1 MANAPRNPAVHAAA
15 VAAAQAMR
23 ESVPHILERLGI
35 PVGELV
41 GDSRKAVPGTVF
53 AAYPGEAHDGRA
65 FIPQAVAQ
73 RVDGVLWEADHYQWD
88 PALAVP
94 NAGVPGLKA
103 RIGEIA
109 AHVYGDPSRGLHMVG
124 ITGTNGKTSVAH
136 WIAQALSQLGRKT
149 AIVGTVGNGFP
160 PFGDKPGALSPALN
174 TTPDAIE
181 LQQRLAYYRQ
191 QGAVACAMEVSSHGL
206 AQGRVNGTSFQVAV
220 LTNLSR
226 DHLDYHGDMAS
237 YADAKAQLFKWPG
250 LEWMVLNVDDAFGQ
264 RLERAYDPSR
274 ASARGKPEIPGGE
287 TRSVRIAGYGFQ
299 RGAVVAERLRLSR
312 AGLHL
317 DLRTDWG
324 SAEIDAP
331 LLGRFNAANLLAVLT
346 TLLVSGVNLD
356 DACQALAHV
365 TPPPGR
371 MQTLG
376 GNAHPLVVVDYAHT
390 PDALEKVLA
399 ALREIVG
406 GGRLICVF
414 GCGGN
419 RDRGKRPLM
428 GQAATRGADEVW
440 VTSDNP
446 RNEDP
451 QHIIGDILADI
462 GGKPNVEPDRARA
475 IFEAIGGAHQGDVVL
490 IAGKGHE
497 DYQEVAGERLPF
509 SDVAVAN
516 KALEAWA

>member
-1 MANAPRNPAVHAAA
+1 MARPQANPDSAATGI
-15 VAAAQAMR
+15 R

-35 PVGELV
+35 RVHALV
-41 GDSRKAVPGTVF
+41 SDSRRAGPGNVF
-53 AAYPGEAHDGRA
+53 AAYPGETRDGRD
-65 FIPQAVAQ
+65 FIAQAVAQ

-88 PALAVP
+88 PALGLP
-94 NAGVPGLKA
+94 NAGVAGLKT

-109 AHVYGDPSRGLHMVG
+109 AQVYGEPSRALHMVG
-124 ITGTNGKTSVAH
+124 VTGTNGKTSVAH
-136 WIAQALSQLGRKT
+136 WVAQAFTALGRKT
-149 AIVGTVGNGFP
+149 VVVGTVGTGFP
-160 PFGDKPGALSPALN
+160 DALTPALN

-181 LQQRLAYYRQ
+181 LQQRLAQYRQ
-191 QGAVACAMEVSSHGL
+191 QGAAACAMEVSSHGL
-206 AQGRVNGTSFQVAV
+206 AQGRVNGTCFNVAV

-226 DHLDYHGDMAS
+226 DHLDYHGDMES
-237 YADAKAQLFKWPG
+237 YAAAKARLFDWPG
-250 LEWMVLNVDDAFGQ
+250 LEWAVLNVDDAFGRQ
-264 RLERAYDPSR
+264 LE
-274 ASARGKPEIPGGE
+274 SA
-287 TRSVRIAGYGFQ
+287 TRPARVAGYGFQ
-299 RGAVVAERLRLSR
+299 RGAVVGEKLQLSQ

-317 DLRTDWG
+317 RVRTDWG
-324 SAEIDAP
+324 DAELDAP

-346 TLLVSGVNLD
+346 TLLVSGVKLE
-356 DACQALAHV
+356 DACQALAHI
-365 TPPPGR
+365 TPPLGR

-376 GNAHPLVVVDYAHT
+376 GNVHPLVVVDYAHT

-399 ALREIVG
+399 TLREIVS

-428 GQAATRGADEVW
+428 GRAAAEGADEVW
-440 VTSDNP
+440 ITSDNP

-451 QHIIGDILADI
+451 RHIIDDILAGT
-462 GGKPNVEPDRARA
+462 GGKPRVEPDRARA

-497 DYQEVAGERLPF
+497 DYQEIAGERLPF

-516 KALEAWA
+516 KALEAWT

>member
-1 MANAPRNPAVHAAA
+1 MANPQQDTNTLAAP
-15 VAAAQAMR
+15 QAIR

-35 PVGELV
+35 AVAELV
-41 GDSRKAVPGTVF
+41 SDSRRAMPGVVF
-53 AAYPGEAHDGRA
+53 AAYPGEARDGRD
-65 FIPQAVAQ
+65 FIAQAVAQ

-88 PALAVP
+88 PALAIP
-94 NAGVPGLKA
+94 NAGVTGLKN

-109 AHVYGDPSRGLHMVG
+109 AHVYGEPSRALHMVG

-136 WIAQALSQLGRKT
+136 WVAQTFSQLGRKT
-149 AIVGTVGNGFP
+149 AVIGTVGNGFP
-160 PFGDKPGALSPALN
+160 GALTPALN

-181 LQQRLAYYRQ
+181 LQQRLAHFRQ
-191 QGAVACAMEVSSHGL
+191 QGATACAMEVSSHGL
-206 AQGRVNGTSFQVAV
+206 AQGRLNGTQFSVAV

-226 DHLDYHGDMAS
+226 DHLDYHGDMDS
-237 YADAKAQLFKWPG
+237 YAAAKARLFSWPG
-250 LEWMVLNVDDAFGQ
+250 LEWAVVNLDDAFGKQ
-264 RLERAYDPSR
+264 LEA
-274 ASARGKPEIPGGE
+274 E
-287 TRSVRIAGYGFQ
+287 TRLASVAGYGFR
-299 RGAVVAERLRLSR
+299 RGAVVGEKLRLSQ

-317 DLRTDWG
+317 AVRTDWG
-324 SAEIDAP
+324 HAEVDAP
-331 LLGRFNAANLLAVLT
+331 LLGRFNAANLLAVLA
-346 TLLVSGVNLD
+346 TLLVSGVKLD
-356 DACQALAHV
+356 DACQALTHI

-399 ALREIVG
+399 TLREIVS

-428 GQAATRGADEVW
+428 GQAAVAGADEVW
-440 VTSDNP
+440 ITSDNP

-451 QHIIGDILADI
+451 RRIIDDVLAGTGD
-462 GGKPNVEPDRARA
+462 KPHVESDRARA
-475 IFEAIGGAHQGDVVL
+475 IFEAIGGAHHGDVVV

-497 DYQEVAGERLPF
+497 DFQEIAGERQPF
-509 SDVAVAN
+509 SDVAVAR
-516 KALEAWA
+516 KALEAWT

>member
-1 MANAPRNPAVHAAA
+1 MANPQQDTNTLAAP
-15 VAAAQAMR
+15 QAIR

-35 PVGELV
+35 AVAELV
-41 GDSRKAVPGTVF
+41 SDSRRAMPGVVF
-53 AAYPGEAHDGRA
+53 AAYPGEARDGRD
-65 FIPQAVAQ
+65 FIAQAVAQ

-88 PALAVP
+88 PALAIP
-94 NAGVPGLKA
+94 NAGVTGLKN

-109 AHVYGDPSRGLHMVG
+109 AHVYGEPSRALHMVG

-136 WIAQALSQLGRKT
+136 WVAQTFSQLGRKT
-149 AIVGTVGNGFP
+149 AVIGTVGNGFP
-160 PFGDKPGALSPALN
+160 GALTPALN

-181 LQQRLAYYRQ
+181 LQQRLAHFRQ
-191 QGAVACAMEVSSHGL
+191 QGATACAMEVSSHGL
-206 AQGRVNGTSFQVAV
+206 AQGRLNGTQFSVAV

-226 DHLDYHGDMAS
+226 DHLDYHGDMDS
-237 YADAKAQLFKWPG
+237 YAAAKARLFSWPG
-250 LEWMVLNVDDAFGQ
+250 LEWAVVNLDDAFGKQ
-264 RLERAYDPSR
+264 LEA
-274 ASARGKPEIPGGE
+274 E
-287 TRSVRIAGYGFQ
+287 TRLASVAGYGFR
-299 RGAVVAERLRLSR
+299 RGAVVGEKLRLSQ

-317 DLRTDWG
+317 VVRTDWG
-324 SAEIDAP
+324 TAEVDAP
-331 LLGRFNAANLLAVLT
+331 LLGRFNAANLLAVLA
-346 TLLVSGVNLD
+346 TLLVSGVKLD
-356 DACQALAHV
+356 DACQALTHI

-399 ALREIVG
+399 TLREIVS

-428 GQAATRGADEVW
+428 GQAAVAGADEVW
-440 VTSDNP
+440 ITSDNP

-451 QHIIGDILADI
+451 RRIIDDVLAGTGD
-462 GGKPNVEPDRARA
+462 KPHVESDRARA
-475 IFEAIGGAHQGDVVL
+475 IFEAIGGAHHGDVVV

-497 DYQEVAGERLPF
+497 DFQEIAGERQPF
-509 SDVAVAN
+509 SDVAVAR
-516 KALEAWA
+516 KALEAWT

>member
-1 MANAPRNPAVHAAA
+1 MHSASVSAAS
-15 VAAAQAMR
+15 QAMR

-35 PVGELV
+35 AVGELV

-88 PALAVP
+88 PAFALP
-94 NAGVPGLKA
+94 NAGVVGLKT

-109 AHVYGDPSRGLHMVG
+109 AHVYGEPSRALHMVG

-136 WIAQALSQLGRKT
+136 WIAQALSELGRKT
-149 AIVGTVGNGFP
+149 AVVGTTGNGFP
-160 PFGDKPGALSPALN
+160 GALTPALN

-181 LQQRLAYYRQ
+181 LQQRLAFYRQ
-191 QGAVACAMEVSSHGL
+191 QGAAGCAMEVSSHGL
-206 AQGRVNGTSFQVAV
+206 VQGRVNGTVFNVAV
-220 LTNLSR
+220 QTNLSR
-226 DHLDYHGDMAS
+226 DHLDYHGDMES
-237 YADAKAQLFKWPG
+237 YADAKARLFNWPG
-250 LEWMVLNVDDAFGQ
+250 LEWAVLNVDDAFGQ
-264 RLERAYDPSR
+264 RLE
-274 ASARGKPEIPGGE
+274 GE
-287 TRSVRIAGYGFQ
+287 TRPARVAGYGFQ
-299 RGAVVAERLRLSR
+299 RGAVVGKKLQLSQ

-317 DLRTDWG
+317 TVHTDWG
-324 SAEIDAP
+324 NAEIDAP

-346 TLLVSGVNLD
+346 TLLVSDVQLD
-356 DACQALAHV
+356 DACRALAHI

-371 MQTLG
+371 MQTFG

-390 PDALEKVLA
+390 PDALEKALA
-399 ALREIVG
+399 TLREIVS

-419 RDRGKRPLM
+419 RDKGKRPLM
-428 GQAATRGADEVW
+428 GQAAAKGADEVW
-440 VTSDNP
+440 ITSDNP
-446 RNEDP
+446 RNEDAR
-451 QHIIGDILADI
+451 HIIDDILAGT
-462 GGKPNVEPDRARA
+462 GGTPHIEPDRARA

-497 DYQEVAGERLPF
+497 DYQEIAGERLPF
-509 SDVAVAN
+509 SDVAVAK

>member
-1 MANAPRNPAVHAAA
+1 MARPQANPDSAATGI
-15 VAAAQAMR
+15 R

-35 PVGELV
+35 RVHALV
-41 GDSRKAVPGTVF
+41 SDSRRAGPGTVF
-53 AAYPGEAHDGRA
+53 AAYPGETRDGRD
-65 FIPQAVAQ
+65 FIAQAVAQ

-88 PALAVP
+88 PALGVP
-94 NAGVPGLKA
+94 NAGVAGLKT

-109 AHVYGDPSRGLHMVG
+109 AQVYGEPSRALHMVG
-124 ITGTNGKTSVAH
+124 VTGTNGKTSVAH
-136 WIAQALSQLGRKT
+136 WVAQAFTALGRKT
-149 AIVGTVGNGFP
+149 AVVGTVGTGF
-160 PFGDKPGALSPALN
+160 PGALTPALN

-181 LQQRLAYYRQ
+181 LQQRLAEYRQ
-191 QGAVACAMEVSSHGL
+191 LGATACAMEVSSHGL
-206 AQGRVNGTSFQVAV
+206 AQGRVNGTCFNVAV

-226 DHLDYHGDMAS
+226 DHLDYHGDMES
-237 YADAKAQLFKWPG
+237 YAAAKARLFDWPG
-250 LEWMVLNVDDAFGQ
+250 LEWAVLNVDDAFGRQ
-264 RLERAYDPSR
+264 LE
-274 ASARGKPEIPGGE
+274 SA
-287 TRSVRIAGYGFQ
+287 TRPARVVGYGFQ
-299 RGAVVAERLRLSR
+299 RGAVVGEKLQLSQ

-317 DLRTDWG
+317 RVRTDWG
-324 SAEIDAP
+324 DAELDAP

-346 TLLVSGVNLD
+346 TLLVSGVKLE
-356 DACQALAHV
+356 DACQALAHI

-376 GNAHPLVVVDYAHT
+376 GNVHPLVVVDYAHT

-399 ALREIVG
+399 TLREIVG

-428 GQAATRGADEVW
+428 GRAAAEGADEVW
-440 VTSDNP
+440 ITSDNP

-451 QHIIGDILADI
+451 RKIIDDILAGT
-462 GGKPNVEPDRARA
+462 GGKPRVEPDRARA

-497 DYQEVAGERLPF
+497 DYQEIAGERLPF

-516 KALEAWA
+516 KALEAWT

>member
-1 MANAPRNPAVHAAA
+1 
-15 VAAAQAMR
+15 
-23 ESVPHILERLGI
+23 VPHILERLGI
-35 PVGELV
+35 PVSELV
-41 GDSRKAVPGTVF
+41 GDSRKAIPGTVF

-109 AHVYGDPSRGLHMVG
+109 ARVYGDPSRGLHMVG

-136 WIAQALSQLGRKT
+136 WIAQALTQLGRKT
-149 AIVGTVGNGFP
+149 AVVGTVGNGF
-160 PFGDKPGALSPALN
+160 PGALSPALN

-191 QGAVACAMEVSSHGL
+191 QGAAACAMEVSSHGL
-206 AQGRVNGTSFQVAV
+206 AQGRVNGTSFNVAV

-237 YADAKAQLFKWPG
+237 YADAKALLFNWPG
-250 LEWMVLNVDDAFGQ
+250 LEWAVVNVDDAFGQ
-264 RLERAYDPSR
+264 RLE
-274 ASARGKPEIPGGE
+274 GE
-287 TRSVRIAGYGFQ
+287 TRPARVAGYGFH
-299 RGAVVAERLRLSR
+299 RGAVVAQKLSLSQ
-312 AGLHL
+312 AGLLLAVH
-317 DLRTDWG
+317 TDWG
-324 SAEIDAP
+324 NAEIDAP
-331 LLGRFNAANLLAVLT
+331 LLGRFNAANLLAALT
-346 TLLVSGVNLD
+346 TLLVSGVKLD
-356 DACQALAHV
+356 EACRALAHV

-399 ALREIVG
+399 TLREIVG

-451 QHIIGDILADI
+451 QHIIGDILVDI

>member
-1 MANAPRNPAVHAAA
+1 MAKTGSSRIAVPAASPGIG
-15 VAAAQAMR
+15 
-23 ESVPHILERLGI
+23 ESVSHILERLGI
-35 PVGELV
+35 APGELV
-41 GDSRKAVPGTVF
+41 SDSRKAMPGKVF
-53 AAYPGEAHDGRA
+53 AAYPGETRDGRD
-65 FIPQAVAQ
+65 FIAQAVAQ

-94 NAGVPGLKA
+94 NAGVAGLKT

-109 AHVYGDPSRGLHMVG
+109 AHVYGEPSRALHMVG
-124 ITGTNGKTSVAH
+124 VTGTNGKTSVAH
-136 WIAQALSQLGRKT
+136 WVAQAFSQLGRK
-149 AIVGTVGNGFP
+149 AAVIGTVGNGFP
-160 PFGDKPGALSPALN
+160 PVGSKPGALTPALN

-191 QGAVACAMEVSSHGL
+191 QGAMACAMEVSSHGL
-206 AQGRVNGTSFQVAV
+206 AQGRVNGTRFNIAV

-226 DHLDYHGDMAS
+226 DHLDYHGSMEN
-237 YADAKAQLFKWPG
+237 YADAKARLFSWPG
-250 LEWMVLNVDDAFGQ
+250 LECAVVNVDDDFGR
-264 RLERAYDPSR
+264 RLE
-274 ASARGKPEIPGGE
+274 GE
-287 TRSVRIAGYGFQ
+287 TRPARLAGYGFQ
-299 RGAVVAERLRLSR
+299 RGAVVGEKLRLSQ

-317 DLRTDWG
+317 QVRTDWG
-324 SAEIDAP
+324 NAGFDAP

-346 TLLVSGVNLD
+346 TLLVSDVKLD

-371 MQTLG
+371 MQTMG
-376 GNAHPLVVVDYAHT
+376 GGAHPLVVIDYAHT

-399 ALREIVG
+399 TLHEIVS

-419 RDRGKRPLM
+419 RDKGKRPLM
-428 GQAATRGADEVW
+428 GQVVAKGADEVW

-451 QHIIGDILADI
+451 RHIIDDILA
-462 GGKPNVEPDRARA
+462 GMTGKPHVEVDRARA
-475 IFEAIGGAHQGDVVL
+475 IFEAIGCAHQGDVVL

-497 DYQEVAGERLPF
+497 DYQEVAGERVPF
-509 SDVAVAN
+509 SDVAVAR
-516 KALEAWA
+516 KALEA

>member
-1 MANAPRNPAVHAAA
+1 MARLHAQPDSA
-15 VAAAQAMR
+15 VAGIR
-23 ESVPHILERLGI
+23 ESVPHLLERLGFA
-35 PVGELV
+35 VAELV
-41 GDSRKAVPGTVF
+41 SDSRRAVPGTVF
-53 AAYPGEAHDGRA
+53 AAYPGETRDGRD
-65 FIPQAVAQ
+65 FIAQAVAQ

-88 PALAVP
+88 PALDVP
-94 NAGVPGLKA
+94 NAGVAGLKN

-109 AHVYGDPSRGLHMVG
+109 AHVYGEPSRALHMVG
-124 ITGTNGKTSVAH
+124 VTGTNGKTSVAH
-136 WIAQALSQLGRKT
+136 WIAQTLSQLGRET
-149 AIVGTVGNGFP
+149 AVIGTVGNGFP
-160 PFGDKPGALSPALN
+160 GALTPALN

-181 LQQRLAYYRQ
+181 LQQRLAQYRQ
-191 QGAVACAMEVSSHGL
+191 QGATACAMEVSSHGL
-206 AQGRVNGTSFQVAV
+206 AQGRVNGTSFNVAV

-226 DHLDYHGDMAS
+226 DHLDYHGDMEN
-237 YADAKAQLFKWPG
+237 YADTKARLFNWPG
-250 LEWMVLNVDDAFGQ
+250 LGWVVLNVDDAFGQ
-264 RLERAYDPSR
+264 QLE
-274 ASARGKPEIPGGE
+274 SA
-287 TRSVRIAGYGFQ
+287 TRPARVAGYGFQ
-299 RGAVVAERLRLSR
+299 RGAVIGEKLRLSQ

-317 DLRTDWG
+317 AVRTDWG
-324 SAEIDAP
+324 HAEFDAP

-346 TLLVSGVNLD
+346 TLLVSGVMLE

-371 MQTLG
+371 MQTFG

-399 ALREIVG
+399 TLREIVS

-419 RDRGKRPLM
+419 RDKGKRPLM
-428 GQAATRGADEVW
+428 GQAAAKGADEVW

-446 RNEDP
+446 RNEAP
-451 QHIIGDILADI
+451 QHIIDDILAGT
-462 GGKPNVEPDRARA
+462 GGKPHVEPDRARA

-497 DYQEVAGERLPF
+497 DYQEVVGERLPF
-509 SDVAVAN
+509 SDVAVAK

>member
-1 MANAPRNPAVHAAA
+1 MTSGHP
-15 VAAAQAMR
+15 QTSR
-23 ESVPHILERLGI
+23 EPVLHILERLG
-35 PVGELV
+35 VRVAALV
-41 GDSRKAVPGTVF
+41 SDSRTAGPGTVF
-53 AAYPGEAHDGRA
+53 AAYPGESRDGRD

-94 NAGVPGLKA
+94 NAGVAGLKE

-109 AHVYGDPSRGLHMVG
+109 DHVYGEPSRALHMVG

-136 WIAQALSQLGRKT
+136 WIAQAYTVLGHKT

-160 PFGDKPGALSPALN
+160 DALEPALN

-181 LQQRLAYYRQ
+181 LQARLAHYRQ
-191 QGAVACAMEVSSHGL
+191 QGATACAMEVSSHGL
-206 AQGRVNGTSFQVAV
+206 AQGRVNGTRFKVAV

-226 DHLDYHGDMAS
+226 DHLDYHGDMDR
-237 YADAKAQLFKWPG
+237 YAEAKARLFAWPG
-250 LEWMVLNVDDAFGQ
+250 LEWAVLNLDDAFGQ
-264 RLERAYDPSR
+264 RLE
-274 ASARGKPEIPGGE
+274 ASALAAR
-287 TRSVRIAGYGFQ
+287 VAGYGFH
-299 RGAVVAERLRLSR
+299 RGAVIGERVRLSQ

-317 DLRTDWG
+317 AVRSDWG
-324 SAEIDAP
+324 LAEIDAP

-346 TLLVSGVNLD
+346 ALLVSDVRLD
-356 DACQALAHV
+356 DACRALARV

-376 GNAHPLVVVDYAHT
+376 GGAQPLVVVDYAHT
-390 PDALEKVLA
+390 PDALEQVLA
-399 ALREIVG
+399 TLREIVD

-428 GQAATRGADEVW
+428 GAAAAAGADEVW
-440 VTSDNP
+440 LTSDNP

-451 QHIIGDILADI
+451 RSIIDDILAGT
-462 GGKPNVEPDRARA
+462 GGTPRVEPDRARA
-475 IFEAIGGAHQGDVVL
+475 IFEAVGGARRGDVVL

-497 DYQEVAGERLPF
+497 DYQEIVGERLPF
-509 SDVAVAN
+509 SDVAMAG
-516 KALEAWA
+516 KALAAWT